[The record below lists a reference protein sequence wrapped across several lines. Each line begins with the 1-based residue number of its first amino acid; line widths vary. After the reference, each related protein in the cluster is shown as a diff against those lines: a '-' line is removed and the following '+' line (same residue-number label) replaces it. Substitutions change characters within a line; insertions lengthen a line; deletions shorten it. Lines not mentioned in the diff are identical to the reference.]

1 MPICADM
8 AAASECIITI
18 EARFQDRGLA
28 GKTASRPLPKATRNL
43 IFPGIIAVVSRIAV
57 SIGRSGR

>member
-1 MPICADM
+1 M

-28 GKTASRPLPKATRNL
+28 EKTASRPLPKATRNL

>member
-18 EARFQDRGLA
+18 ETRFQDRELA
-28 GKTASRPLPKATRNL
+28 EKAASRPLPRATRNL
-43 IFPGIIAVVSRIAV
+43 IFPGIIAVERRIAV
-57 SIGRSGR
+57 SIGRSAR